1 MCFYLFYKLKETVRR
16 RNFKSQCIILTA
28 KMSQRSTFFPLPFY
42 NFGNFQT
49 KGSFMDIF
57 PQLKEGIDVPLK
69 NSDLQKISRACS
81 TTFLPQ
87 DFATIILSVPPL
99 KNALKLLHL
108 KELQEQSKSLCKR
121 KEDPSVLRVGSKC
134 YQQLVSFSWA
144 KSLTEWQERAPDVLD
159 TLSAIA
165 VPDTYLSSPKR
176 ADAIIP
182 PLCTACS
189 ILLNTRNAELSLVQ
203 KMVSVVLGLGGC
215 SKMV

>member
-1 MCFYLFYKLKETVRR
+1 
-16 RNFKSQCIILTA
+16 
-28 KMSQRSTFFPLPFY
+28 MSQNRLFSRPFY
-42 NFGNFQT
+42 NFSIFQT
-49 KGSFMDIF
+49 KRSIIDLF
-57 PQLKEGIDVPLK
+57 PQLKEGLDIPLK
-69 NSDLQKISRACS
+69 NSELQKISRACS

-87 DFATIILSVPPL
+87 DFAIVILSVPPL

-108 KELQEQSKSLCKR
+108 KELQEQSKSLCKK

-159 TLSAIA
+159 ALSAIA
-165 VPDTYLSSPKR
+165 VPYNYLSSPQR

-182 PLCTACS
+182 PLCTAFS

-203 KMVSVVLGLGGC
+203 KMVSAVLGLGGC